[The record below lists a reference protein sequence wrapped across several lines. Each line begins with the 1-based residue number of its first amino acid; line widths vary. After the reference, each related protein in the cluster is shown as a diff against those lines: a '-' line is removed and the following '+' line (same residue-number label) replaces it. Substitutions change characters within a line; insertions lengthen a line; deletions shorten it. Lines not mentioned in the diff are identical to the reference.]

1 MQKVR
6 DLHGP
11 QELKVFLHSK
21 VIKYEAKEMVG
32 VGQRL
37 WLLTQWTKNSTI
49 ELAILGFLNLS
60 L

>member
-37 WLLTQWTKNSTI
+37 WLGKQ
-49 ELAILGFLNLS
+49 LS
-60 L
+60 PE